1 MVDLVAQD
9 AAYLPEIQ
17 TAMAQVLAHGHFI
30 QGEEVAH
37 FATELGAYMHTPEGQ
52 PVEVIPC
59 ANGTD
64 ALQIALM
71 SCGLRAGD
79 EVIVPAFTYAAT
91 AEVVLLLGLTPVFVD
106 VDPFT
111 CNLDPAQLDAA
122 LSPRVKAIMPVHLF
136 GQSADMAR
144 ILPWARAH
152 HLAVIEDNAQ
162 SLGANNLF
170 EGKWV
175 KVGTLGDISCTSF
188 FPTKNLGAYGDGGAL
203 MTSDPERAA
212 RLRMIANHGQ
222 RTKYLHEC
230 LGCNSRLDT
239 LQAALLRVKL
249 RHLDTFLAKR
259 AEIAADYTRTLSDL
273 PDLLLPPTP
282 EGRTYHQYTLRVLD
296 GKRNALKEYLKARN
310 IATMIYYPT
319 PLCNQPAFAPYA
331 RCVGNL
337 SVARALAEEV
347 LSLPLPPRAEERA
360 RVAEAIHDFFSHHA

>member
-17 TAMAQVLAHGHFI
+17 AAMAQVLAHGHFI
-30 QGEEVAH
+30 QGEEVAL
-37 FATELGAYMHTPEGQ
+37 FATELGAYMRTPEGQ

-59 ANGTD
+59 GNGTD

-106 VDPFT
+106 VDPAT
-111 CNLDPAQLDAA
+111 CNLDPDQLQAA

-162 SLGANNLF
+162 SLGANDLV

-222 RTKYLHEC
+222 RTKYSHEC

-249 RHLDTFLAKR
+249 RHLDAFLAKR
-259 AEIAADYTRTLSDL
+259 ADMAADYSQALNDLAGIVLPTL
-273 PDLLLPPTP
+273 T

-296 GKRNALKEYLKARN
+296 GRRDALKEHLQARN
-310 IATMIYYPT
+310 IASMIYYPI
-319 PLCNQPAFAPYA
+319 PLCDQPAFAPCA
-331 RCVGNL
+331 RCVGDL
-337 SVARALAEEV
+337 PVARALAREV
-347 LSLPLPPRAEERA
+347 LSLPLTLAPEERA
-360 RVAEAIHDFFSHHA
+360 RVADAIRDFLLHHV